1 MMLTSFRP
9 FATRREADALIAAH
23 GVDAIAIVHEAMVAA
38 MRAGDP
44 RAADRL
50 DRILQHVETA
60 VDTAP
65 VRHATG

>member
-1 MMLTSFRP
+1 MLTSLRP
-9 FATRREADALIAAH
+9 FAALREADALLAAH

-38 MRAGDP
+38 VRVGDH

-60 VDTAP
+60 VDTMA

>member
-1 MMLTSFRP
+1 MTLIAFLP
-9 FATRREADALIAAH
+9 FATRREANALLAAH
-23 GVDAIAIVHEAMVAA
+23 GADAIAIVHEAMVAA
-38 MRAGDP
+38 VRGGDR

-65 VRHATG
+65 VHHATG